1 MAGLG
6 LAGLCLLPVIFLGVL
21 AVLSWRPP
29 ALGVVDGQLTPCPN
43 RPNCVSTQAT
53 DPEHR
58 MEPIPFS
65 GTAEEMRNQLRV
77 ALQEFPSITIISE
90 GTPPGYVRAEA
101 VSSLFRFVDDVEFLL
116 DEEQRQLHF
125 RSGSR
130 VGHSDL
136 GANRKRMTAVRETLL
151 KQSSNE

>member
-65 GTAEEMRNQLRV
+65 GTAEEMRSQLRV
-77 ALQEFPSITIISE
+77 ALHRVQQDDLRCSTSE
-90 GTPPGYVRAEA
+90 GVR
-101 VSSLFRFVDDVEFLL
+101 
-116 DEEQRQLHF
+116 
-125 RSGSR
+125 GI
-130 VGHSDL
+130 VGGDTVKADML
-136 GANRKRMTAVRETLL
+136 CCVQGDGLCYIICGIIPAMGLAIYQGEG
-151 KQSSNE
+151 